1 MNTRL
6 LALEDVRQAYKPKSA
21 KFGARQTGTVRA
33 VDGVTLD
40 VAPGETVGLVGE
52 SGCGKSSLARLIV
65 GLEQPASGRVLWKGR
80 DLAEMSRAEKSA
92 FHRGVQLI
100 FQDPFASLNPRR
112 TIRDSVAEGILAHG
126 LLPKQQIP
134 QRVDELLAD
143 VGLDP
148 AHADKYPHEC
158 SGGQLQRV
166 GIARALALSPDLLV
180 CDEPV
185 SALDISVRAQVLNLL
200 NRLKEKHGLTIIFI
214 AHDLDVVQHMSDRIV
229 TMYLGKIVEEGPC
242 DAVYGTSAHPY
253 TRALL
258 SAVPKRLPPG
268 HRIDRVVLEGDPPSP
283 IDPPPGCPFH
293 TRCYTAVAECAETL
307 PALTEVGTGHRAAC
321 LRAEDVRASRVGLP
335 YRAS

>member
-1 MNTRL
+1 MDTPL
-6 LALEDVRQAYKPKSA
+6 LRLEDVKQTYKPKTA
-21 KFGARQTGTVRA
+21 KFGVRRTGTIRA

-40 VAPGETVGLVGE
+40 VAAGETVGLVGE

-65 GLEQPASGRVLWKGR
+65 GLEQPASGRVLWQGR
-80 DLAEMSRAEKSA
+80 DLAEMSGGERSA
-92 FHRGVQLI
+92 FRRGVQLV

-112 TIRDSVAEGILAHG
+112 TVGDSIAEGILTHG
-126 LLPKQQIP
+126 LMPRQQVP
-134 QRVDELLAD
+134 YRVDELLAD

-166 GIARALALSPDLLV
+166 GIARALALSPRLLV

-200 NRLKEKHGLTIIFI
+200 NGLKQKHGLTIIFI

-229 TMYLGKIVEEGPC
+229 TMYLGRIVEEGPC
-242 DAVYGTSAHPY
+242 DAVYNTSAHPY

-258 SAVPKRLPPG
+258 SAIPKRLPPG

-293 TRCYTAVAECAETL
+293 TRCYAAIADCAHTV
-307 PALTEVGTGHRAAC
+307 PALTDLGDGHQAAC
-321 LRAEDVRASRVGLP
+321 LRAHEVRASHVGLP
-335 YRAS
+335 YRVP